1 MKKRFLTGVVTAG
14 LVLSMAAPAFA
25 TELTIK
31 EIANSQTTISEETA
45 ADLSSFSDLQG
56 YDWAKNAIMA
66 MTNKGLFSGTGK
78 ITNGVGTFAPA
89 KTMTRAE
96 FVTVV
101 VRALY
106 NDELSKMPSSG
117 GPNWWENSYDLA
129 VEKGI
134 LKSSEL
140 DNGTMDKGMSR
151 QEMALVLVRATE
163 QLGQSPSQLVS
174 TGKIA
179 DYSTV
184 GTYYKDS
191 VVKAYSMGMLAGTD
205 AKGTYAPQATMNRA
219 QGAAVL
225 NRLVDSSSRIKV
237 DFSVPSN
244 PVSSSITIYEGQAR
258 SNRPAQAGDTFVKAD
273 GTKVVLQK
281 DQYGI
286 VGGGQGVAPDIGLN
300 YNGEVCKDQ
309 GVFTYDNRAV
319 SFTDSLGKELNNQ
332 TYMINRTTGTGHWG
346 SEWQYLES
354 KIARPTSPG
363 SKDGEVSKDVYR
375 LYKWD
380 SIMELWM
387 SNAR

>member
-14 LVLSMAAPAFA
+14 LVLSMVTPAFA
-25 TELTIK
+25 TELTIS
-31 EIANSQTTISEETA
+31 EIVNSQTTISEETA
-45 ADLSSFSDLQG
+45 ADLSAFSDLHG
-56 YDWAKNAIMA
+56 YDWAKSAIMA
-66 MTNKGLFSGTGK
+66 MTNKGLFSGT
-78 ITNGVGTFAPA
+78 TTPVNGVGTFAPS
-89 KTMTRAE
+89 KTMSRAE

-101 VRALY
+101 MRALY

-117 GPNWWENSYDLA
+117 GQWWENSYDLA

-140 DNGTMDKGMSR
+140 DNGAMDKGMSR

-163 QLGQSPSQLVS
+163 QLGQSASQLVS

-179 DYSTV
+179 DYNTI
-184 GTYYKDS
+184 GTYYKDY

-219 QGAAVL
+219 QGAVTL
-225 NRLVDSSSRIKV
+225 NRLVDSASRIKV

-273 GTKVVLQK
+273 GTKIVLQK

-309 GVFTYDNRAV
+309 GTFTYDNRAV
-319 SFTDSLGKELNNQ
+319 SFKDSLGNELNNQ

-346 SEWQYLES
+346 SEWQYLRG
-354 KIARPTSPG
+354 KISAPTSPG
-363 SKDGEVSKDVYR
+363 SKDGEVSKDAYS

-387 SNAR
+387 ANYR